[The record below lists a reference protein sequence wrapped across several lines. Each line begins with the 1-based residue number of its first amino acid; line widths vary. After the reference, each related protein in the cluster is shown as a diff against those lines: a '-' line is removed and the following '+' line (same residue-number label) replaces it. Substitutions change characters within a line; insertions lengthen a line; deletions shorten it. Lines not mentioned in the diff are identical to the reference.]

1 MKKLLLVIG
10 LLLGAFTAFGQISMA
25 VGGKLELIPE
35 DADATSYYRQTDV
48 NDNVCAIIK
57 VVPENALS
65 GTLVL
70 QTKGGMAPVAP
81 PRGESNFRQGS
92 GEWWYWVSPKVTN
105 IMFTCEGYTPTD
117 WLGVSLQPG
126 KVYKLKLNVD
136 SSFTMVKTYSG
147 SGLIGVQMTIKPEKA
162 RVSYG
167 TSRDQLINFKDVTD
181 GIFDAFIAEG
191 KYFFRV
197 ESKFYETWASEVN
210 VKKGMKEIS
219 VSLVP
224 AFGTLKIDT
233 VPEGAEVFLDGELI
247 GTTPIKQS
255 DMIAKGDHALLF
267 RKTDYYVANQKVTV
281 KGDGSLQTVPPAT
294 LKPQFGTVTL
304 LCDDPEADL
313 IVSGPSGAEV
323 FRGKSGSKAQ
333 LNSQLTYKIEAS
345 RPSHISQSRG
355 LVGATIEGKSVEVK
369 VDAPVPI
376 YGELQISSTPSR
388 AEVWIDGEL
397 AGNTIFSKTL
407 LVGEHQVELRKEGYN
422 PLSFTVDIQR
432 DQTTQIAKELSVYV
446 ATKPKETPREYTYS
460 SDEYVDLGLSVKWA
474 SCNVGAY
481 TPSDFGGYYSWGA
494 TLVQSIYDWEHYPFR
509 SSGTK
514 EDDIKFSKYVLN
526 SRYGG
531 VDSKNALDESDDVA
545 RFMKGRGWR
554 MPTAKELNELRNE
567 CAWNWATLNGVVGY
581 DVQGPNGNRIFIPAA
596 GFNGGGTYG
605 QEGQYGYLW
614 GSNLDNNTLYASLLY
629 FNEDGVSEGAT
640 TSRFYGLSVRAVY
653 AGSSGSGSRS
663 RDRSSAVVGNNLSRG
678 GWRSQMKKTFDNPSW
693 TYDNGK
699 YRGQL
704 NNGRNG
710 YGSYWWKD
718 DDDMFFGQY
727 QGGDRDGYGIY
738 MIGMDGHNIYNCKN
752 CMYYVGSWSKNKKS
766 GKGTCYDK
774 FGNLIY
780 YGEFK
785 DDKPVDDYPMTD
797 KYKSYKFECI
807 EYDNGNKYVGETKD
821 GKRHG
826 YGIFLW
832 TDGSSWYGRWEDGS
846 RAGRGIYF
854 PYSGSSYT
862 IGTWKADEFTAD

>member
-1 MKKLLLVIG
+1 MKKLVLVIG
-10 LLLGAFTAFGQISMA
+10 LLLGAFTAFGQISMT

-35 DADATSYYRQTDV
+35 DADATSYYRQTDI

-57 VVPENALS
+57 VVPENTLS

-126 KVYKLKLNVD
+126 KAYKLKLDVD

-147 SGLIGVQMTIKPEKA
+147 SSLIGVQMTIKPEVA
-162 RVSYG
+162 RVAYG
-167 TSRDQLINFKDVTD
+167 ISRDQMINFTEVSD

-191 KYFFRV
+191 KYYFRV
-197 ESKFYETWASEVN
+197 ESKFYETWASEIT
-210 VKKGMKEIS
+210 VKKGMKEIN
-219 VSLVP
+219 VSLTP
-224 AFGTLKIDT
+224 AFGTIKLNT
-233 VPEGAEVFLDGELI
+233 SPEGAEVFLDGELI
-247 GTTPIKQS
+247 GTTPIQKS
-255 DMIAKGDHALLF
+255 DMIAGGDHMLLF
-267 RKTDYYVANQKVTV
+267 RKDNYYVANQKISV
-281 KGDGSLQTVPPAT
+281 KSDGSLQTVPT
-294 LKPQFGTVTL
+294 VSLKPQFGNVTL
-304 LCDDPEADL
+304 LCDDPQAEL
-313 IVSGPSGAEV
+313 IVTDPSGNEV
-323 FRGKSGSKAQ
+323 FRGKSGSKTS
-333 LNSQLTYKIEAS
+333 LNSQLTYKVESS
-345 RPSHISQSRG
+345 RQSHIPQSRG
-355 LVGATIEGKSVEVK
+355 IVGSTIEGKSVEIQ

-388 AEVWIDGEL
+388 AEVWIDGEK
-397 AGNTIFSKTL
+397 AGITIFSKTL
-407 LVGEHQVELRKEGYN
+407 LIGEHQVELRKEGYD
-422 PLSFTVDIQR
+422 PLTFSVDIQR
-432 DQTTQIAKELSVYV
+432 DQTTQISKDMPALGS
-446 ATKPKETPREYTYS
+446 TRPKNLPQDLTYS
-460 SDEYVDLGLSVKWA
+460 SEDYVDLGLSVKWA
-474 SCNVGAY
+474 SCNVGADRPEEY
-481 TPSDFGGYYSWGA
+481 GYYYSWGG
-494 TLVQSIYDWEHYPFR
+494 TLEQNFYNWEHYPFR
-509 SSGTK
+509 KSGTK
-514 EDDIKFSKYVLN
+514 EDDVKLSKYILN
-526 SRYGG
+526 TQYGV
-531 VDSKNALDESDDVA
+531 VDSKDALDEADDAA
-545 RFMKGRGWR
+545 RFMMGRGWR
-554 MPTAKELNELRNE
+554 MPTAEELSELKNK
-567 CAWNWATLNGVVGY
+567 CTWTWTTYKDVNGY
-581 DVQGPNGNRIFIPAA
+581 DVLGSNGNRIFIPAA
-596 GFNGGGTYG
+596 GYMADGSRGQSGTYG
-605 QEGQYGYLW
+605 FLWDSHLDPNTIYG
-614 GSNLDNNTLYASLLY
+614 GFLY
-629 FNEDGVSEGAT
+629 FNESSVVDAT
-640 TSRFYGLSVRAVY
+640 STSRYFGLSVRAVY
-653 AGSSGSGSRS
+653 VGGAGSNQRK
-663 RDRSSAVVGNNLSRG
+663 SSDVVVGNRLSRG
-678 GWRSQMKKTFDNPSW
+678 VWRELMHKTFDNPSW

-738 MIGMDGHNIYNCKN
+738 IIGKDGHNINNCKN
-752 CMYYVGSWSKNKKS
+752 CMFYVGAWSKNQKS

-780 YGEFK
+780 YGDFK
-785 DDKPVDDYPMTD
+785 DDKPVDDYPMAD

-826 YGIFLW
+826 RGIFLW
-832 TDGSSWYGRWEDGS
+832 KDGSSWYGRWEDGS